1 MRGAD
6 FGKRIALLTLACAA
20 SALPASPVRAQAWPA
35 KPLRLVV
42 PFPAG
47 GPADV
52 LARYVGQKLGEAL
65 RQPVV
70 VDNLPGMGGA
80 IGMQRVAHAS
90 PDGYTLGFATVG
102 ALSVNP
108 SIYPKVGYDPRRDFT
123 PVAQVGE
130 YENVLVTGASQPY
143 RSLKDLLTAARAK
156 PDQVTYGS
164 AGNGSSNHLSG
175 ALLAS
180 LSGTQIHHIPY
191 KGSAA
196 AMTDVMAGNV
206 DVMFDVPVTTLPQ
219 VRAGKV
225 RALATTGATRSPD
238 FPGVP
243 TVSELVPGYVVV
255 GWAAVVAPAGLPAGV
270 TDRLTGAIRT
280 IVTTPESRE
289 HFRSE
294 GFTPAY
300 LPPDRLGERIGTDL
314 VHWAGVVK
322 QAGAGID

>member
-1 MRGAD
+1 MRETP
-6 FGKRIALLTLACAA
+6 FPKRMALLTLACAA
-20 SALPASPVRAQAWPA
+20 IALHAPVARAQAWPVKA
-35 KPLRLVV
+35 LRMVV

-52 LARYVGQKLGEAL
+52 LARYVGQKLAETL
-65 RQPVV
+65 HQPVV
-70 VDNLPGMGGA
+70 VENLPGMGGA
-80 IGMQRVAHAS
+80 IGMQRVARAA

-123 PVAQVGE
+123 QVAQVGE

-143 RSLKDLLTAARAK
+143 RSLQDLLSAARAK
-156 PDQVTYGS
+156 PGQVTYGS

-175 ALLAS
+175 ALLSS
-180 LSGTQIHHIPY
+180 LSGARIHHIPY

-206 DVMFDVPVTTLPQ
+206 DVMFDVPVTALPQ
-219 VRAGKV
+219 IRAGKV

-238 FPGVP
+238 FPAVP
-243 TVSELVPGYVVV
+243 TVAELVPGYVVV
-255 GWAAVVAPAGLPAGV
+255 GWAAVVAPAGLPASV
-270 TDRLTGAIRT
+270 ADTLSSAIRN
-280 IVTTPESRE
+280 IVTNPESRD
-289 HFRSE
+289 HFRAQ

-300 LPPDRLGERIGTDL
+300 LPPDRLRERIGADL
-314 VHWAGVVK
+314 ARWADVVK